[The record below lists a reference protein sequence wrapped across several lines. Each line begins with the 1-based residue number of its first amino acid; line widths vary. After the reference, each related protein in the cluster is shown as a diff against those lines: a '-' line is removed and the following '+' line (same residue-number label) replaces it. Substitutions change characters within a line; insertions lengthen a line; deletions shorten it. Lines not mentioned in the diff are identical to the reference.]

1 MHLCT
6 QAANR
11 EPSSKHKW
19 HRMIVKRKILLRAVV
34 HVKHCRNMTRL
45 LHATCFKQV
54 PPKLVNHINPTDRPQ
69 RGTWQLETWT
79 VVIKMEN
86 HKQGMSW
93 RGPRGSGAVDGS
105 ERWTSLPTSLKI
117 YSCCHWLS
125 VALKS
130 RNYRIFR
137 AKQREERALLPCVCS
152 QQAEVSHESWSWTF
166 SEPPVCPQSTVI
178 LNYPAIYSSP
188 QGAPWQRN
196 PSQSVCTPLCT
207 LNSSHVCVS
216 EEHFLQHRW
225 LISPVSHRAGLPL
238 CKHKRHT
245 GNTWTQHK
253 TKAGTKSANNSIP
266 IKDH

>member
-1 MHLCT
+1 MLQTSPTKAGKPHKPVRPTSERNPAIRNLECGYKDGKP
-6 QAANR
+6 QAR
-11 EPSSKHKW
+11 YE
-19 HRMIVKRKILLRAVV
+19 LE
-34 HVKHCRNMTRL
+34 
-45 LHATCFKQV
+45 
-54 PPKLVNHINPTDRPQ
+54 RP
-69 RGTWQLETWT
+69 R
-79 VVIKMEN
+79 V
-86 HKQGMSW
+86 
-93 RGPRGSGAVDGS
+93 SGAVDGS

-137 AKQREERALLPCVCS
+137 AKQSEGRALLPCVCS

-178 LNYPAIYSSP
+178 LNYPAIYSFP
-188 QGAPWQRN
+188 QGALWQRN
-196 PSQSVCTPLCT
+196 PSQSVCTPLST

-216 EEHFLQHRW
+216 EVHFLQHWW

-245 GNTWTQHK
+245 GNTWTQRK